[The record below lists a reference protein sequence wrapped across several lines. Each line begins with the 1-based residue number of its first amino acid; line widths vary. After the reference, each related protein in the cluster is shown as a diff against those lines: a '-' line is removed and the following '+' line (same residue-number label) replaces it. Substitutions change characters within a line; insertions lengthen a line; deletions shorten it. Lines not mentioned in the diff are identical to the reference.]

1 MTAEDNEYRRRQRQR
16 AQERKK
22 REAAK
27 RRFWLR
33 LLAAGVILL
42 GCGLLIWLVTT
53 EDGEPASTGRVET
66 TQPPAAVAQSAAG
79 PRTTVSVAVAGD
91 VNVNDATVAAGKTA
105 SGYDYSQVFQ
115 DVVPLLTNADLTV
128 VNFEGNLC
136 GAPYGT
142 ETASA
147 PQELMEYLAGVGV
160 DMVQMANSYSIHNGL
175 LGLSATLEGIRATG
189 MEPLGAYASREE
201 FRRSQGYTIRE
212 VDGIRIAFVAFTKG
226 MGNLGLPAGSENC
239 VNVLYDDYATTYQNV
254 AKEKIRSI
262 LSAVADAQPDYTI
275 ALLHWGSEY
284 NDERSSSQEEIR
296 DLMFQNGVDAIVGT
310 HSHMVQQVV
319 FDREAGTFIAYSL
332 GDFFGD
338 AQKAGTNYSVVLRLE
353 ITRDNETGEVKLTDY
368 TCTPVYNM
376 KPEESGEPGLR
387 LVRLNQAI
395 QEYEEGYFNRVPEP
409 LYENMVYCRQ
419 KVTSRI
425 TGEG

>member
-1 MTAEDNEYRRRQRQR
+1 M
-16 AQERKK
+16 
-22 REAAK
+22 
-27 RRFWLR
+27 
-33 LLAAGVILL
+33 
-42 GCGLLIWLVTT
+42 
-53 EDGEPASTGRVET
+53 
-66 TQPPAAVAQSAAG
+66 AVA
-79 PRTTVSVAVAGD
+79 
-91 VNVNDATVAAGKTA
+91 
-105 SGYDYSQVFQ
+105 
-115 DVVPLLTNADLTV
+115 
-128 VNFEGNLC
+128 
-136 GAPYGT
+136 
-142 ETASA
+142 ET
-147 PQELMEYLAGVGV
+147 
-160 DMVQMANSYSIHNGL
+160 
-175 LGLSATLEGIRATG
+175 
-189 MEPLGAYASREE
+189 
-201 FRRSQGYTIRE
+201 
-212 VDGIRIAFVAFTKG
+212 
-226 MGNLGLPAGSENC
+226 
-239 VNVLYDDYATTYQNV
+239 
-254 AKEKIRSI
+254 
-262 LSAVADAQPDYTI
+262 DYTI
-275 ALLHWGSEY
+275 AMVHWGSEY

-395 QEYEEGYFNRVPEP
+395 QEYEEGFFNRVPEP